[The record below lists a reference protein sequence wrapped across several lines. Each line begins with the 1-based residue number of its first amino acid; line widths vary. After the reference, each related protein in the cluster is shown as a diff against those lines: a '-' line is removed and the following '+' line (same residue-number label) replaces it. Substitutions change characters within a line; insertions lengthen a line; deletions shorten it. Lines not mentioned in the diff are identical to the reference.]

1 MAATKKSP
9 IIAVLRQL
17 FFAPEPPK
25 EQTASRIRFMER
37 DVFLTIKIIVLAFLG
52 FWLYFADIPVDQ
64 NIRDEVSLA
73 TVREAFLYYCGF
85 NIVAILMLFG
95 MHWIPLPVTQSLV
108 FVANLTDGIFVAILV
123 SLTGGLESAIYW
135 VFLVLVIRNAVSVPF
150 HRYQLLLNMLLV
162 ASYVFAAV
170 IDRTWDELKT
180 SQEEFEASFQQL
192 SVNLDAHDEDTASPG
207 PAVPFDASIVPA
219 LSTEYIIFARH
230 RSPTN
235 AATRMPKGIGA
246 EADIDFGYALGA
258 ALLRFGSSQEWQ
270 PLLAQAMLLMLLSL
284 CCYGINALWNE
295 QLYVKEEEQE
305 FAARQQQLRS
315 TGRLAAEIAHQ
326 IKNPLAIINNA
337 AFGLSRALKDE
348 DEKILSKIEMIK
360 EEVER
365 SDRIVTELM
374 GYAKL
379 ADGEVEKLD
388 LHNELNRAL
397 NQVFPAAIKSEI
409 KVTLECPEGSSPML
423 MQQNHLNEILVN
435 LLTNAREVLAGNGK
449 IDITADNHLS
459 DRVILTV
466 RDNGPGLRENQME
479 KIFEPYYSTKE
490 RGTGLGLA
498 IVRHNIEIY
507 GGSVEAQSELGKG
520 TTFTLMFPYKVVV
533 PLKS

>member
-1 MAATKKSP
+1 MAVTKKSP

-37 DVFLTIKIIVLAFLG
+37 DVFLTIKIIVLAFLA
-52 FWLYFADIPVDQ
+52 FWLYFADLPVDQ

-73 TVREAFLYYCGF
+73 TVQEAFLYYCAL
-85 NIVAILMLFG
+85 NIVAILMLFS

-108 FVANLTDGIFVAILV
+108 FVTNLTDGIFVAILV

-150 HRYQLLLNMLLV
+150 HRYQLLLNILLV

-170 IDRTWDELKT
+170 IDRTWDEFKN

-192 SVNLDAHDEDTASPG
+192 SVNLDANEKDAAAAEST
-207 PAVPFDASIVPA
+207 PFDVSIVPA
-219 LSTEYIIFARH
+219 LATEYIIFARH

-235 AATRMPKGIGA
+235 STNRPPKGVGM

-258 ALLRFGSSQEWQ
+258 ALLRFGSNQEWQ

-295 QLYVKEEEQE
+295 QIYLREEAQE

-337 AFGLSRALKDE
+337 AFSLSRALEDKDE
-348 DEKILSKIEMIK
+348 RILSKIEMIK

-365 SDRIVTELM
+365 SDRILTELM

-388 LHNELNRAL
+388 LGNELDRAL
-397 NQVFPAAIKSEI
+397 NQVFPTAIKSHI
-409 KVTLECPEGSSPML
+409 RVHQRPRGSQRQRQYL
-423 MQQNHLNEILVN
+423 
-435 LLTNAREVLAGNGK
+435 
-449 IDITADNHLS
+449 HLS
-459 DRVILTV
+459 R
-466 RDNGPGLRENQME
+466 Q
-479 KIFEPYYSTKE
+479 
-490 RGTGLGLA
+490 
-498 IVRHNIEIY
+498 
-507 GGSVEAQSELGKG
+507 QQ
-520 TTFTLMFPYKVVV
+520 
-533 PLKS
+533 

>member
-1 MAATKKSP
+1 MKKSP

-17 FFAPEPPK
+17 FFAPEPPR
-25 EQTASRIRFMER
+25 EQTTSRLRFMER

-52 FWLYFADIPVDQ
+52 YWLHFADVPVDQ

-73 TVREAFLYYCGF
+73 TVKVAFLYYCGL
-85 NIVAILMLFG
+85 NIVAIGMLAC
-95 MHWIPLPVTQSLV
+95 MHWIPLRVIQCLV
-108 FVANLTDGIFVAILV
+108 FVVNLTDGIFVAILV

-135 VFLVLVIRNAVSVPF
+135 VFLLLVIRNAVSVPF
-150 HRYQLLLNMLLV
+150 HRYQLLLNTLLV

-170 IDRTWDELKT
+170 IDRTWDELKN

-192 SVNLDAHDEDTASPG
+192 AVNVGANNDDDEQQVSPK
-207 PAVPFDASIVPA
+207 PFDASIVTA
-219 LSTEYIIFARH
+219 LSTEYIIFARQ
-230 RSPTN
+230 RVN
-235 AATRMPKGIGA
+235 ADAANRAPNAMGVGA

-258 ALLRFGSSQEWQ
+258 ALLRFGSTQEWQ
-270 PLLAQAMLLMLLSL
+270 PLLAQAMLLMLLSF
-284 CCYGINALWNE
+284 CCYGINAPWTE
-295 QLYVKEEEQE
+295 RIYTREEEQE
-305 FAARQQQLRS
+305 FAARRQQLRS

-326 IKNPLAIINNA
+326 IKNPLAVINNA
-337 AFGLSRALKDE
+337 AFGLSRALDDPDE
-348 DEKILSKIEMIK
+348 RVTSKIEMIK

-365 SDRIVTELM
+365 SDRILTELM

-388 LHNELNRAL
+388 LRNELERAL
-397 NQVFPAAIKSEI
+397 NQVFPAAIKHDI
-409 KVTLECPEGSSPML
+409 KISIECPGGSAPML

-435 LLTNAREVLAGNGK
+435 LLTNAREVLNGK
-449 IDITADNHLS
+449 GTIEILADNGDP
-459 DRVILTV
+459 DRVIVTIH
-466 RDNGPGLRENQME
+466 DSGPGLRENQLE

-533 PLKS
+533 PVKS